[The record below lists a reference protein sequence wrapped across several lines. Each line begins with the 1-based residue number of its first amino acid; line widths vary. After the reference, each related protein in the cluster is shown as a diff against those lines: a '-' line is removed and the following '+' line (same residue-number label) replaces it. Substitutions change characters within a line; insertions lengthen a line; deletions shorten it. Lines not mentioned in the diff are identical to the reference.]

1 MNVFYSVKYAIYF
14 HVTVVFMTLSK
25 INEACI

>member
-1 MNVFYSVKYAIYF
+1 MNVFYSVKYAICF
-14 HVTVVFMTLSK
+14 NVAVVFMTLPK